1 MAFNTLAT
9 LETNNILLRKLEL
22 SDYDELYKV
31 ASNPLLWQ
39 HHPIANPYES
49 AGFKKFFNDALQV
62 GSLCII
68 DKSKNAIIGCTRFY
82 NYNALESSIVIGH
95 TFIAQEYWGTGINKS
110 IKKLMLD
117 YAFTQVNKVI
127 FYVVEENIRSQKA
140 PEKLGAVAIDK
151 IIRTYDGKQLRCLV
165 YQIKNV
171 D

>member
-1 MAFNTLAT
+1 MPFNTIAT
-9 LETNNILLRKLEL
+9 LETNSILLRKLEL

-31 ASNPLLWQ
+31 ASNPLLWL
-39 HHPIANPYES
+39 HHPIANAYQTV
-49 AGFKKFFNDALQV
+49 GFKKFFNDALQV

-82 NYNALESSIVIGH
+82 NYNALENSVVIGH

-110 IKKLMLD
+110 IKKRMLE
-117 YAFTQVNKVI
+117 YAFTLVDKVI

-140 PEKLGAVAIDK
+140 LEKIGAIVIDK
-151 IIRTYDGKQLRCLV
+151 IIKTYNAKQLKCLV
-165 YQIKNV
+165 YQIKNA